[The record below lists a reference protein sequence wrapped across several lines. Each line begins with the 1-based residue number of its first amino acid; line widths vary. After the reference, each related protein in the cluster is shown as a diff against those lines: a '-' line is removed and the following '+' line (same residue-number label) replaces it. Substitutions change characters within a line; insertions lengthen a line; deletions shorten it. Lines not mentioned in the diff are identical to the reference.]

1 MKKVLLSL
9 MMLMTG
15 MAINAQDIS
24 LTPEGTYEVKKVI
37 NVENVSAAT
46 LYDRAVMA
54 LSDWTGASGKASA
67 GLDVHERDAGLVVY
81 KGHEYMWT
89 KKQKRITY
97 DVFADF
103 TLKVRCK
110 DGKAQITSTI
120 HSMTAAN
127 KVFNLREAIQIS
139 SKDNDNEER
148 KREIKERVEKVKSIA
163 DVLLDAMS
171 SRLKVDNDDF

>member
-9 MMLMTG
+9 MMLMVG
-15 MAINAQDIS
+15 MTINAQDIS

-37 NVENVSAAT
+37 TVDNVSAAT

-89 KKQKRITY
+89 KKQRRITY

>member
-9 MMLMTG
+9 MMV
-15 MAINAQDIS
+15 MAGLPINAQDIS

-37 NVENVSAAT
+37 TVDSVSAAT

-127 KVFNLREAIQIS
+127 KVFNLREAIQVS
-139 SKDNDNEER
+139 SKDSDNEER
-148 KREIKERVEKVKSIA
+148 KQEIKERVKKVKSIA

-171 SRLKVDNDDF
+171 SRLKTDNDDF

>member
-24 LTPEGTYEVKKVI
+24 LTPEGTYEVKEVI

-89 KKQKRITY
+89 KKTK
-97 DVFADF
+97 
-103 TLKVRCK
+103 K
-110 DGKAQITSTI
+110 
-120 HSMTAAN
+120 N
-127 KVFNLREAIQIS
+127 NL
-139 SKDNDNEER
+139 
-148 KREIKERVEKVKSIA
+148 
-163 DVLLDAMS
+163 
-171 SRLKVDNDDF
+171 

>member
-9 MMLMTG
+9 MMLMVG
-15 MAINAQDIS
+15 MTINAQDIS

-37 NVENVSAAT
+37 TVDNVSAAT

-89 KKQKRITY
+89 KKQRRITY

-148 KREIKERVEKVKSIA
+148 KQEIKERVEKVKSIA

-171 SRLKVDNDDF
+171 RRLKVDNDDF

>member
-1 MKKVLLSL
+1 MKKLLLLLLLLMTKLSL
-9 MMLMTG
+9 S
-15 MAINAQDIS
+15 AQDIP

-37 NVENVSAAT
+37 TVDGTSAAT
-46 LYDRAVMA
+46 LYDRAILA

-67 GLDVHERDAGLVVY
+67 GLDIHDREAGLVVY

-89 KKQKRITY
+89 KKQKRISY

-139 SKDNDNEER
+139 SKGNDNEDR
-148 KREIKERVEKVKSIA
+148 KKEIKDRVDKVKSIA
-163 DVLLDAMS
+163 DVLLEAMS
-171 SRLKVDNDDF
+171 SRLIVDNDDF

>member
-24 LTPEGTYEVKKVI
+24 LTPEGTYEVKEVI

>member
-1 MKKVLLSL
+1 MNKVLLSL

-15 MAINAQDIS
+15 MVINAQDIS

-37 NVENVSAAT
+37 TVDNVSAAT

-89 KKQKRITY
+89 KKQRRITY

-148 KREIKERVEKVKSIA
+148 KQEIKERVEKVKSIA